1 MYLLFQK
8 RQALENNNQLE
19 PRVSNSKIHLIAM
32 KKVEIFQEIKVHEGI
47 KSGTPAH
54 QGDHPLL
61 KHSGCTVVIKRRYL
75 AMRLSV
81 LVHRVRC
88 SYMLIGY

>member
-19 PRVSNSKIHLIAM
+19 PRVSNRKIHLIAM

-47 KSGTPAH
+47 KIRNIGTSGRPFSVCVA
-54 QGDHPLL
+54 
-61 KHSGCTVVIKRRYL
+61 VV
-75 AMRLSV
+75 V
-81 LVHRVRC
+81 L
-88 SYMLIGY
+88 

>member
-19 PRVSNSKIHLIAM
+19 PRVSSSKIHLIAM

-47 KSGTPAH
+47 KSGTSAH
-54 QGDHPLL
+54 QADHTLFVRRLL
-61 KHSGCTVVIKRRYL
+61 FYKSEHRTF
-75 AMRLSV
+75 V
-81 LVHRVRC
+81 LKVFT
-88 SYMLIGY
+88 